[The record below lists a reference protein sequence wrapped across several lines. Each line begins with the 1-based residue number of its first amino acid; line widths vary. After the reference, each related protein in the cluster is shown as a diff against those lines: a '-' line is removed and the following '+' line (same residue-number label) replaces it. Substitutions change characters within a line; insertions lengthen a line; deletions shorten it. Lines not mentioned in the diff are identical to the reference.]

1 MVKRLGHG
9 IIRTQIQHTDS
20 VTDLTARRQN
30 NHRRVIFRRAVR
42 AQKAAPIPVGQHDIQ
57 QNQVVFTR
65 LYKGRR
71 VSNLSCVINSMAIKT
86 NARRNSVR
94 KLEIVFD
101 QKVFHRARQL
111 SLQVTGLCQ
120 VTMIVYRHGA
130 VRRTATKRENKM
142 KTLKMGRRALMATA
156 IATFGLGNAAFA
168 DGHQV
173 LDDIHFLIPGGA
185 GGGWD
190 GTARG
195 TGEALTE
202 AGLVGSASYENMSG
216 GGGGVAIG
224 YMIENAESLDNT
236 LMVNSTPIVIRSLT
250 GVFPHNFRDLTLVS
264 GTIGDYAAIVVGKDS
279 PINSMDDLLAAW
291 DADQNGTPIGGGS
304 VPGGMDH
311 LVAAMV
317 MEASGRDALGVN
329 YIPYDA
335 GGTAMAALL
344 SGEIAALSTGFS
356 EAVDLSNAGEVKI
369 IGVTADERVD
379 AAPDA
384 MTMMEQGIDTTFVN
398 WRGFFAAPGLA
409 DDKLEAYKTAI
420 AAMYDTPEW
429 EAVRA
434 RNGWVNIHN
443 PGDEFE
449 AFLEEQETVIG
460 DLMRKLGFL

>member
-1 MVKRLGHG
+1 
-9 IIRTQIQHTDS
+9 
-20 VTDLTARRQN
+20 
-30 NHRRVIFRRAVR
+30 
-42 AQKAAPIPVGQHDIQ
+42 
-57 QNQVVFTR
+57 
-65 LYKGRR
+65 
-71 VSNLSCVINSMAIKT
+71 
-86 NARRNSVR
+86 
-94 KLEIVFD
+94 
-101 QKVFHRARQL
+101 
-111 SLQVTGLCQ
+111 
-120 VTMIVYRHGA
+120 
-130 VRRTATKRENKM
+130 M
-142 KTLKMGRRALMATA
+142 KTLKMGRRALLATA
-156 IATFGLGNAAFA
+156 VASLGFGAPAFA

-173 LDDIHFLIPGGA
+173 LDSIHFLIPGGA

-195 TGEALTE
+195 TGEALTD

-216 GGGGVAIG
+216 GGGGTAIG
-224 YMIENAESLDNT
+224 FLIENADSNEGT

-279 PINSMDDLLAAW
+279 PINSMDEFLAVY
-291 DADQNGTPIGGGS
+291 DADPAGTPIGGGS

-317 MEASGRDALGVN
+317 MEAAGRDALSVN

-369 IGVTADERVD
+369 IGVTSDARID

-384 MTMMEQGIDTTFVN
+384 MTMSEQGIETTFVN
-398 WRGFFAAPGLA
+398 WRGFFGAPGMSDEKLA
-409 DDKLEAYKTAI
+409 QYQAAI
-420 AAMYDTPEW
+420 DAMYDTPEW

-443 PGDEFE
+443 SGDDFR

-460 DLMRKLGFL
+460 DLMKKLGFL